1 MKKET
6 KIALASLAQS
16 KIEVKK
22 AIVCFTVM
30 QSKTIDDAI
39 SIIENIIDMN
49 EGFTVDKAQ
58 KIALIVDY
66 IIDVLG
72 STPSRALWDK
82 IHNDILSA
90 VTLSRGIDE
99 KSFASHYW
107 TLIVKGL
114 DAKGYSKEESKN
126 PDSIAKAKR
135 RAERDA
141 KPDSELTRVE
151 LAQRLDARDK
161 AKKDLEIKRQ
171 KELAKENKE
180 WFETRVYPN
189 EALMAYIKNNIIDL
203 EAIAIK
209 E

>member
-1 MKKET
+1 MKQSTKVSLKQSQIET
-6 KIALASLAQS
+6 K
-16 KIEVKK
+16 K
-22 AIVCFTVM
+22 AVICFTAM
-30 QSKTIDDAI
+30 QSKKVDDVI
-39 SIIENIIDMN
+39 SVIETLIDMN
-49 EGFTVDKAQ
+49 EGFTKDKAQ
-58 KIALIVDY
+58 RIALIVDY
-66 IIDVLG
+66 IIEALG
-72 STPSRALWDK
+72 STPSRALWVK
-82 IHNDILSA
+82 IHDDILSA

-114 DAKGYSKEESKN
+114 DAKGYSKEESQS
-126 PDSIAKAKR
+126 PDAIAKAKR

-171 KELAKENKE
+171 KELVKENKE

>member
-1 MKKET
+1 MKQSTKVSLKQSQIET
-6 KIALASLAQS
+6 K
-16 KIEVKK
+16 K
-22 AIVCFTVM
+22 AVICFTAM
-30 QSKTIDDAI
+30 QSKKVDDAI
-39 SIIENIIDMN
+39 GVIETLIDMN
-49 EGFTVDKAQ
+49 EGFTKDKAQ
-58 KIALIVDY
+58 RIALIVDY
-66 IIDVLG
+66 IIEALG
-72 STPSRALWDK
+72 STPSRALWVK
-82 IHNDILSA
+82 IHDDILSA

-126 PDSIAKAKR
+126 PESIAKAKR
-135 RAERDA
+135 RAERA
-141 KPDSELTRVE
+141 LKPDSELTRVE

-161 AKKDLEIKRQ
+161 AKADLELLNQ
-171 KELAKENKE
+171 KNLLKENKE

>member
-1 MKKET
+1 MKQSTKVSLKQSQIET
-6 KIALASLAQS
+6 K
-16 KIEVKK
+16 K
-22 AIVCFTVM
+22 AVISFTTM
-30 QSKTIDDAI
+30 QSKKVDDVV
-39 SIIENIIDMN
+39 SLIETLIDMN
-49 EGFTVDKAQ
+49 EGFTKDKAQ
-58 KIALIVDY
+58 RIALIVDY
-66 IIDVLG
+66 IIEALG
-72 STPSRALWDK
+72 ATPSRALWDK

-99 KSFASHYW
+99 KSFASNYW
-107 TLIVKGL
+107 TLINKGL
-114 DAKGYSKEESKN
+114 EAKGYSKQESQN
-126 PDSIAKAKR
+126 PETIKKAKR

-171 KELAKENKE
+171 KELVKENKE

-189 EALMAYIKNNIIDL
+189 EALMSYIKNNIIDL
-203 EAIAIK
+203 EALSIK

>member
-1 MKKET
+1 MKQSTKVSLKQSQIET
-6 KIALASLAQS
+6 K
-16 KIEVKK
+16 K
-22 AIVCFTVM
+22 AVICFTTM
-30 QSKTIDDAI
+30 QSKKVDDVV
-39 SIIENIIDMN
+39 SLIETLIDMN

-58 KIALIVDY
+58 RIALIVNY
-66 IIDVLG
+66 IIEALG

-99 KSFASHYW
+99 KSFASNYW
-107 TLIVKGL
+107 TLIIKGL
-114 DAKGYSKEESKN
+114 EAKGYSKQESQS
-126 PDSIAKAKR
+126 PEAIAKAKR

-171 KELAKENKE
+171 KELVKENKE
-180 WFETRVYPN
+180 WFEKRVFIN
-189 EALMAYIKNNIIDL
+189 ESLMAYIKNNIIDL
-203 EAIAIK
+203 EALAIK

>member
-6 KIALASLAQS
+6 KVSLAQS
-16 KIEVKK
+16 KIAVKK
-22 AIVCFTVM
+22 AVISFTAI
-30 QSKTIDDAI
+30 QSKKVDDVI
-39 SIIENIIDMN
+39 SIIETIIDMN

-66 IIDVLG
+66 IIEALG

-99 KSFASHYW
+99 KSFASNYW
-107 TLIVKGL
+107 TLIIKGL
-114 DAKGYSKEESKN
+114 NAKGYSKQESQS
-126 PDSIAKAKR
+126 PDALAKAKR

-161 AKKDLEIKRQ
+161 AKNDLKIKRQ
-171 KELAKENKE
+171 KELVKENKE
-180 WFETRVYPN
+180 WFEKRVFPN
-189 EALMAYIKNNIIDL
+189 EALTAYIKNNIIDL
-203 EAIAIK
+203 ETLSIK